1 MHAAVPP
8 YLHAARCP
16 WQVEPRERADAETRA
31 TEAEDRARLAA
42 RRATEAEERARLA
55 ETRATEAETKR
66 QKELAS
72 LQTKRQKE
80 ERERQRIVSEAMRIE
95 SLSDQMSKCM
105 VLTLESSKKQRA
117 ELEASP

>member
-16 WQVEPRERADAETRA
+16 WQVEPRERADAET
-31 TEAEDRARLAA
+31 
-42 RRATEAEERARLA
+42 RATEAEERARLA

>member
-1 MHAAVPP
+1 M
-8 YLHAARCP
+8 
-16 WQVEPRERADAETRA
+16 
-31 TEAEDRARLAA
+31 
-42 RRATEAEERARLA
+42 
-55 ETRATEAETKR
+55 RATEAETKR

-80 ERERQRIVSEAMRIE
+80 EKERLRIVSEAMRIE

-105 VLTLESSKKQRA
+105 VLTLENSKKQRA